1 MSDKNSLVTGKIRTS
16 FGIKGYVKIY
26 NFSGETNHFFNLKQ
40 VTLKKGDKSLERKIE
55 DIKAHGKDL
64 VIKFQGIETPEEA
77 KKYIDWEIWVP
88 REKASPLYDG
98 ECYTADLYGCFLV
111 EPETKKVY
119 GKVVS
124 VLYESGVS
132 DYLEI
137 ESSLEKG
144 KKFLIPFHNQ
154 FIGEVDV
161 EKKTIELLTEW
172 IIP

>member
-26 NFSGETNHFFNLKQ
+26 NFSGESEHFFKLKQ
-40 VTLKKGDKSLERKIE
+40 VTLKKGDKSLEKKIE
-55 DIKAHGKDL
+55 GIKAHGKDL

-88 REKASPLYDG
+88 REKASPLHEG
-98 ECYTADLYGCFLV
+98 EFYTADFYGCSLI

-124 VLYESGVS
+124 ILYESGTT

-137 ESSLEKG
+137 ESSLEEG
-144 KKFLIPFHNQ
+144 KKFLIPFCNQ
-154 FIGEVDV
+154 YIGEVDI
-161 EKKTIELLTEW
+161 EKKTIELLAEW